1 MALQDFITYGNID
14 SSLIAANLHISFLH
28 LVESGHTQVSNSSP
42 VVGSMPLLF
51 NSESSNWVV
60 DDTFVD
66 AVVVVVAAAF
76 AVDNVLLLPA
86 SVGVF

>member
-1 MALQDFITYGNID
+1 
-14 SSLIAANLHISFLH
+14 
-28 LVESGHTQVSNSSP
+28 
-42 VVGSMPLLF
+42 MPLLF